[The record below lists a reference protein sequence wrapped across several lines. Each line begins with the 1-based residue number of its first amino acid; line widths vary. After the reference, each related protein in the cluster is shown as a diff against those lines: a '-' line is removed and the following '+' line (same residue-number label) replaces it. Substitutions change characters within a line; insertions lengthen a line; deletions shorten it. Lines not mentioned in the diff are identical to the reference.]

1 MAGKFRNIKKAFKRH
16 SRSKRF
22 VADLSSLWLVKR
34 ESVDAL
40 FSRDEEDLRGGVEA
54 KGLHSSMNK
63 VASSARMQLGKVKE
77 DILREGERLY
87 SSLERI
93 DGEMNVG
100 VLDNGVLD
108 NEMLNNKLNSEMLN
122 NKLNNK
128 LNSEML
134 DSDSMLDYDKT
145 NRRENSRLA
154 ERERKKET
162 ARIGIEMACSGPEM
176 VFYVILAAAEYV
188 VGVFCRWVRAWWLVA
203 VVAIVWQVVGAGF

>member
-1 MAGKFRNIKKAFKRH
+1 MAGKFQNIKKAFKRH
-16 SRSKRF
+16 SRNKRF
-22 VADLSSLWLVKR
+22 VVDLNSLWLVKR

-40 FSRDEEDLRGGVEA
+40 FSRDEENLRGGVEA
-54 KGLHSSMNK
+54 KGLNSSINK

-100 VLDNGVLD
+100 VLDNEVLGNKVLGNKVLD
-108 NEMLNNKLNSEMLN
+108 NKMLDNKLNDEMLNNKLNSEM
-122 NKLNNK
+122 
-128 LNSEML
+128 M
-134 DSDSMLDYDKT
+134 DYDKT

-176 VFYVILAAAEYV
+176 VFYVILAAAEYL
-188 VGVFCRWVRAWWLVA
+188 VGVFGKWVRAWWPVA
-203 VVAIVWQVVGAGF
+203 VVAIVWRVVGAGF

>member
-93 DGEMNVG
+93 EGEMNVG

-108 NEMLNNKLNSEMLN
+108 NEM
-122 NKLNNK
+122 LNNK

-188 VGVFCRWVRAWWLVA
+188 VGVFGKWVRAWWPVA

>member
-1 MAGKFRNIKKAFKRH
+1 MAGKFQNIKKAFKRH

-63 VASSARMQLGKVKE
+63 VASSAGMQLGKVKE

-100 VLDNGVLD
+100 VLDN
-108 NEMLNNKLNSEMLN
+108 EMLNNKLK
-122 NKLNNK
+122 NKLKNK

-134 DSDSMLDYDKT
+134 DGDSMLDYDKT

-176 VFYVILAAAEYV
+176 VFYVILAAADYV
-188 VGVFCRWVRAWWLVA
+188 VGVFGKWVRAWWLVA

>member
-1 MAGKFRNIKKAFKRH
+1 MAGKFQNIKKAFKRH

-63 VASSARMQLGKVKE
+63 VASSAGMQLGKVKE

-100 VLDNGVLD
+100 VLDNEVLD
-108 NEMLNNKLNSEMLN
+108 NEMLNNKLK
-122 NKLNNK
+122 NKLKNK

-134 DSDSMLDYDKT
+134 DGDSMLDYDKT

-176 VFYVILAAAEYV
+176 VFYVILAAADYV
-188 VGVFCRWVRAWWLVA
+188 VGVFGKWVRAWWLVA

>member
-1 MAGKFRNIKKAFKRH
+1 
-16 SRSKRF
+16 
-22 VADLSSLWLVKR
+22 
-34 ESVDAL
+34 
-40 FSRDEEDLRGGVEA
+40 
-54 KGLHSSMNK
+54 
-63 VASSARMQLGKVKE
+63 
-77 DILREGERLY
+77 
-87 SSLERI
+87 
-93 DGEMNVG
+93 
-100 VLDNGVLD
+100 VLD

>member
-1 MAGKFRNIKKAFKRH
+1 MAGKFQNIKKAFKRH
-16 SRSKRF
+16 SRNKRF
-22 VADLSSLWLVKR
+22 VVDLNSLWLVKR

-40 FSRDEEDLRGGVEA
+40 FSRDEEDLRGGVKA
-54 KGLHSSMNK
+54 QGFHSSINK

-100 VLDNGVLD
+100 VLDNEVLGNKVLGNKMLD
-108 NEMLNNKLNSEMLN
+108 NKLNDEMLNNKLNSEM
-122 NKLNNK
+122 
-128 LNSEML
+128 M
-134 DSDSMLDYDKT
+134 DYDKT

-176 VFYVILAAAEYV
+176 VFYVILAAAEYL
-188 VGVFCRWVRAWWLVA
+188 VGVFGKWVRAWWPVA
-203 VVAIVWQVVGAGF
+203 VVAIVWRVVGAGF